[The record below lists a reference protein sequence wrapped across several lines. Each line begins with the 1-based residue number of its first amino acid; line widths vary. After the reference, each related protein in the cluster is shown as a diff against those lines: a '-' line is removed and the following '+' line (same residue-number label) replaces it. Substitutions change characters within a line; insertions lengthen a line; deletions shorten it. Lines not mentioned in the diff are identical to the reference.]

1 MIQLSGFGKP
11 ESIKVN
17 RILPRSDITI
27 ANITRGRRE
36 KLENFEK
43 RKEEHKLLHSK
54 TMKSKSLNS
63 KSLKSLNSKSFN
75 SKSLKLLNSKSLN
88 IDQLTEMK
96 YPTLVE
102 HVYGCIE
109 KAEQSL
115 TDVEAL
121 LAFSSVA
128 GFEVPADA
136 LLAFKLSRG
145 FLKLAKTKKFNLVDA
160 VVDGIGIAMPSAR
173 LSGYKQH
180 PALDR
185 GARLL
190 QLSMKKLIKG
200 ESIKPINALTVYS
213 AAGPSLTTSKIGAST
228 AGSLARQYAAIN
240 GFLPKSKK

>member
-1 MIQLSGFGKP
+1 MVQLSGFEKP
-11 ESIKVN
+11 TSIK
-17 RILPRSDITI
+17 L
-27 ANITRGRRE
+27 TRGRRE

-43 RKEEHKLLHSK
+43 RKELLY
-54 TMKSKSLNS
+54 SKSLKRLKS
-63 KSLKSLNSKSFN
+63 KSLKSLKYVN
-75 SKSLKLLNSKSLN
+75 SLN
-88 IDQLTEMK
+88 IDQLKEMK
-96 YPTLVE
+96 YPTVVE

-115 TDVEAL
+115 IDLEAL

-136 LLAFKLSRG
+136 LLAFKLTRG
-145 FLKLAKTKKFNLVDA
+145 FLKLAKTKKFNFVDA
-160 VVDGIGIAMPSAR
+160 VVDGIGVAMPSAR

-190 QLSMKKLIKG
+190 QLSMKKLIKR

-213 AAGPSLTTSKIGAST
+213 AAGPSLTTNKIGAST
-228 AGSLARQYAAIN
+228 AGNLARQYAAMN
-240 GFLPKSKK
+240 GFLSKSKKP

>member
-1 MIQLSGFGKP
+1 MVQLSGFEKP
-11 ESIKVN
+11 DSIK
-17 RILPRSDITI
+17 RIL
-27 ANITRGRRE
+27 TRGHRE

-43 RKEEHKLLHSK
+43 RKELLYPK
-54 TMKSKSLNS
+54 TL
-63 KSLKSLNSKSFN
+63 KSLKSIKSI
-75 SKSLKLLNSKSLN
+75 KSLKSNSVKSLKSNSINLLN
-88 IDQLTEMK
+88 IDQLKEMK
-96 YPTLVE
+96 YPTVVE

-115 TDVEAL
+115 IDLEAL

-128 GFEVPADA
+128 GFEVPSDA
-136 LLAFKLSRG
+136 LLAFKLTRG
-145 FLKLAKTKKFNLVDA
+145 FLKLAKTKKFNFVDA

-228 AGSLARQYAAIN
+228 AGTLARQYGAIN
-240 GFLPKSKK
+240 GFLSKSKKP

>member
-1 MIQLSGFGKP
+1 MVQLSGFGKP
-11 ESIKVN
+11 ESIKVK
-17 RILPRSDITI
+17 RIL
-27 ANITRGRRE
+27 TRGHRE

-43 RKEEHKLLHSK
+43 RKEDLYPK
-54 TMKSKSLNS
+54 TFKSLKSLKKSLKSKSLNS
-63 KSLKSLNSKSFN
+63 I
-75 SKSLKLLNSKSLN
+75 SLN
-88 IDQLTEMK
+88 IDQLKEMK

-173 LSGYKQH
+173 LSGYKQY
-180 PALDR
+180 PGLDR

-228 AGSLARQYAAIN
+228 AGSLARQYTAIN

>member
-1 MIQLSGFGKP
+1 MVQLSRFGKP
-11 ESIKVN
+11 TSIKVK
-17 RILPRSDITI
+17 RIL
-27 ANITRGRRE
+27 TRGHKE

-43 RKEEHKLLHSK
+43 RKELLYPK
-54 TMKSKSLNS
+54 TFKSF
-63 KSLKSLNSKSFN
+63 KSLKRKSE
-75 SKSLKLLNSKSLN
+75 SLKSVKSKSLN
-88 IDQLTEMK
+88 IDQLKEMK
-96 YPTLVE
+96 YPTLVD

-115 TDVEAL
+115 TDLEAL

-136 LLAFKLSRG
+136 LLAFKVSRG

-180 PALDR
+180 PGLDR

-228 AGSLARQYAAIN
+228 AGSLARQYAAID
-240 GFLPKSKK
+240 GFLPKSKKSNKNKKQ